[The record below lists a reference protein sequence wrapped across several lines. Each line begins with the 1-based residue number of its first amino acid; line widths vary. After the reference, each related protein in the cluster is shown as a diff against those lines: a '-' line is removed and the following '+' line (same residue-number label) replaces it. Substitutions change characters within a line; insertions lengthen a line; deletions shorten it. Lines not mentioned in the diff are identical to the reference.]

1 MKFQERQQVAAFRA
15 ARSMHRPTDR
25 RRPSLPGWTAI
36 VLASS
41 LPALFPLLHHDSSDR
56 ISKVWLSGLLL
67 LCTTALC
74 WRTRWLRPLAV
85 TVCLLLAT
93 NLTLSLFAHVS
104 YRHPF
109 NDGLAM
115 SIILTHPR
123 EAFGMLTL
131 YWPYLLALPAGCA
144 LFLLPA
150 ITLSRHSGR
159 RPLVVATALL
169 VTYAGYSW
177 LKAACMDDPPAD
189 RKVPSVHLLRKSAL
203 FNGSHFA
210 AALHDQPLFDRI
222 ARHPVRHRLTVT
234 DSGIDTYVLVI
245 GESARKSHHS
255 LYGYPR
261 DTTPHARRRQDA
273 MLVFDQAIAGAP
285 LTNLAVPLAL
295 SASHPARHDPL
306 LYADNVIH
314 IANQAG
320 FRTFWYSK
328 QEAFGL
334 WASSISGIALSAGQ
348 QHWVHGAHDG
358 ALLAPLREALA
369 TPGRKLIVLHLN
381 GSHPPACARFPP
393 HATVFT
399 GGEPADDCY
408 DNSIRYTD
416 ALLGQIFPLLD
427 RQKASLLYFS
437 DHGLERQPQRHPAY
451 VHGGGLPSRQAFD
464 VPQFIWYSRQVAA
477 TSRRSG
483 RVTGPYS
490 TADNFEL
497 IQDWLGVG
505 TGRTSCRSPLA
516 RCYRRDDNVHVVTA
530 SRDSMPY
537 ARLRERPD

>member
-1 MKFQERQQVAAFRA
+1 MGW
-15 ARSMHRPTDR
+15 RST
-25 RRPSLPGWTAI
+25 SLPGWTAI
-36 VLASS
+36 VLASA

-56 ISKVWLSGLLL
+56 ISKVWITGLLL

-85 TVCLLLAT
+85 AVCLLLAT

-115 SIILTHPR
+115 SILQTHPR
-123 EAFGMLTL
+123 EALGMLTL

-144 LFLLPA
+144 LFLAPA
-150 ITLSRHSGR
+150 IVLSRRCSR
-159 RPLVVATALL
+159 RPLVVAATLLL
-169 VTYAGYSW
+169 VYACYSW

-189 RKVPSVHLLRKSAL
+189 RKVPTVHLLRKSAL

-210 AALHDQPLFDRI
+210 AALHNQPLFDHI
-222 ARHPVRHRLTVT
+222 ARHPVRHRLTVA

-245 GESARKSHHS
+245 GESARRSHHS
-255 LYGYPR
+255 LYGYRR
-261 DTTPHARRRQDA
+261 DTTPHIRQRRDA

-295 SASHPARHDPL
+295 SASHPTHHDPQR
-306 LYADNVIH
+306 YADNVIH

-334 WASSISGIALSAGQ
+334 WASSISGIALGAGQ
-348 QHWVHGAHDG
+348 QRWVHGAHDE

-369 TPGRKLIVLHLN
+369 MPGRKLIVLHLN
-381 GSHPPACARFPP
+381 GSHPPACARFPA
-393 HATVFT
+393 HAAVFRD
-399 GGEPADDCY
+399 GEPADDCY

-416 ALLGQIFPLLD
+416 TLLGQIFPLLD

-437 DHGLERQPQRHPAY
+437 DHGLERQPRRQPVY
-451 VHGGGLPSRQAFD
+451 IHGGGLPSRQAFD

-477 TSRRSG
+477 ASRRSG
-483 RVTGPYS
+483 RVAGPYS

-497 IQDWLGVG
+497 IQDWLGIR

-516 RCYRRDDNVHVVTA
+516 RCYRRDHDVRVVIA
-530 SRDSMPY
+530 SREVVSY
-537 ARLRERPD
+537 ARLRDRLD